1 MKNTCLILIV
11 VFLQFNCSAQETKL
25 ENLIPITTAL
35 KVNFNGFKIGI
46 EQKIYKNVTAQFE
59 IGKFIEGK
67 SITFKPQIRV
77 YRKVF
82 KKDFTYLGLA
92 YFYKH
97 QETAYNDTLRQ
108 LDSDGN
114 FTGPR
119 YTKDFTVS
127 KYIHAITLNTGFIS
141 DATLL
146 KTRFIFE
153 FNIGVGIRYKKSS
166 RYGISENEDFDLQ
179 EAMFIRPQNYQETNG
194 AFKMYPE
201 LNATLSLVIPLIK

>member
-1 MKNTCLILIV
+1 MKNICLILIL
-11 VFLQFNCSAQETKL
+11 VFLQFNCFAQETKL
-25 ENLIPITTAL
+25 ENLIPVTTAL
-35 KVNFNGFKIGI
+35 KVNFNGLKIGI
-46 EQKIYKNVTAQFE
+46 EQKMYKNITAQFE

-108 LDSDGN
+108 LDNNGN
-114 FTGPR
+114 FTGSR

-141 DATLL
+141 DATLF

-201 LNATLSLVIPLIK
+201 LNATVSLVIPLII